1 MSPVTIADQAGL
13 SDAGRKR
20 RRNEDSFVV
29 DPPFFVVADGMG
41 GAQAGEVASRL
52 AAGAFRDF
60 READELDDEERVAAT
75 VQEANRRIYERAR
88 DDADASGMG
97 TTVTAALLGDETIVL
112 GHVGDSRA
120 YRIRGGKLEQ
130 LTDDHSLVAE
140 LVRTGRLTPEEADVH
155 PQRSV
160 ITRALGTDPDVDVDT
175 FVVAPE
181 PGDVYLL
188 CSDGLTTMVPGP
200 EILRIVG
207 EHSSLAKAGRALV
220 KAANRSGGEDN
231 ITVVLFS
238 IAGEPEAASETVEL
252 DDTLI
257 GLEPV
262 ALEDHTEDGWETIEH
277 AKATQVPHKKR
288 RRSSRIFL
296 GSAIVFFATLFLLAG
311 FWGLA
316 NSYFVG
322 AEEDGSLAVY
332 QGLPYDLGGGISLYR
347 VRYVSLLDAA
357 QLSEEERAALFD
369 HDLMSFD
376 DARERLAPLETGA
389 MP

>member
-1 MSPVTIADQAGL
+1 MSPVTLADQTGVT
-13 SDAGRKR
+13 DAGRKR

-52 AAGAFRDF
+52 AATAFRDF
-60 READELDDEERVAAT
+60 READELEGEERVAAT
-75 VQEANRRIYERAR
+75 IQEANRRIYERAR

-97 TTVTAALLGDETIVL
+97 TTVTAALLGDETIAI

-120 YRIRGGKLEQ
+120 YRIRGGSLEQ

-140 LVRTGRLTPEEADVH
+140 LVRTGRLTPEEADIH

-160 ITRALGTDPDVDVDT
+160 ITRALGTDLDVDVDT

-207 EHSSLAKAGRALV
+207 ESSTLAKAGRALV

-238 IAGEPEAASETVEL
+238 IAGDPPSDTVEL

-262 ALEDHTEDGWETIEH
+262 ALDPPAEDGWETIEH
-277 AKATQVPHKKR
+277 AKAAQPQKR
-288 RRSSRIFL
+288 RQRRSSKIFL
-296 GSAIVFFATLFLLAG
+296 GSAIVLFAALFLLAG

-332 QGLPYDLGGGISLYR
+332 QGLPYDVGGGISLYR
-347 VRYVSLLDAA
+347 VRYVSLVDAA

-376 DARERLAPLETGA
+376 DARERLAPLEAGA

>member
-1 MSPVTIADQAGL
+1 MSPVAIADQAGL
-13 SDAGRKR
+13 TDAGRKR

-52 AAGAFRDF
+52 AATAFKDF
-60 READELDDEERVAAT
+60 READELEGEERVAAT
-75 VQEANRRIYERAR
+75 VREANRRIYERAR
-88 DDADASGMG
+88 EDADASGMG
-97 TTVTAALLGDETIVL
+97 TTVTAALLGEDTIAI

-140 LVRTGRLTPEEADVH
+140 LVRTGRLTPEEADIH

-175 FVVAPE
+175 FAVAPE

-207 EHSSLAKAGRALV
+207 ENSNLAKAGRALV

-238 IAGEPEAASETVEL
+238 IAGQPAGDPVEL

-262 ALEDHTEDGWETIEH
+262 PPAEDGWETIEH
-277 AKATQVPHKKR
+277 AKATQAPRKTP
-288 RRSSRIFL
+288 RRSSKVFLGGAIFL
-296 GSAIVFFATLFLLAG
+296 FASLLLLAG

-357 QLSEEERAALFD
+357 QLSEEERAALLD

-376 DARERLAPLETGA
+376 DARERIAPLEAEA